1 MKAIRFA
8 MLLSLMSILT
18 GCDKPPVELTT
29 VSFVDN
35 DKGSGH
41 FDRMVEICFTKP
53 ITSDYYHK
61 IVIITHQSYKLE
73 GGNTLRP
80 LASDP
85 GNKCQ
90 TRNLYNYINRD
101 SPISARDMI
110 KDYMTPGNINQLLIK
125 IYPEKPVGNEIPIT
139 ERLYKNL

>member
-41 FDRMVEICFTKP
+41 FDRMIEICFTKP

-80 LASDP
+80 NVGKLGS
-85 GNKCQ
+85 
-90 TRNLYNYINRD
+90 
-101 SPISARDMI
+101 SP
-110 KDYMTPGNINQLLIK
+110 LC
-125 IYPEKPVGNEIPIT
+125 
-139 ERLYKNL
+139 